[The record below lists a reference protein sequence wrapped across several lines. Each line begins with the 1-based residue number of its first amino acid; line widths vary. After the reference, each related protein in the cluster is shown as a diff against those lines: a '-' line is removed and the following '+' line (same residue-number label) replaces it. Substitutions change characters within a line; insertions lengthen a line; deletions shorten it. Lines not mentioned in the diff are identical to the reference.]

1 MSKSVIKKPWGK
13 VHIHYESPDGKV
25 QFKTL
30 HINNGECTSLAYHKN
45 RDEIIFPLD
54 SNALLNNGEKDIKLK
69 QHFMQKI
76 NSGKIHRYKASGGNT
91 VLAELDCGDPLDI
104 IRVEDKYN
112 RELGNGNGV
121 KKTKKV
127 ETPKVVEVEE
137 KKIDV

>member
-1 MSKSVIKKPWGK
+1 
-13 VHIHYESPDGKV
+13 
-25 QFKTL
+25 
-30 HINNGECTSLAYHKN
+30 
-45 RDEIIFPLD
+45 
-54 SNALLNNGEKDIKLK
+54 
-69 QHFMQKI
+69 MQKI

-121 KKTKKV
+121 KKTKKI
-127 ETPKVVEVEE
+127 ETPKVEVEE